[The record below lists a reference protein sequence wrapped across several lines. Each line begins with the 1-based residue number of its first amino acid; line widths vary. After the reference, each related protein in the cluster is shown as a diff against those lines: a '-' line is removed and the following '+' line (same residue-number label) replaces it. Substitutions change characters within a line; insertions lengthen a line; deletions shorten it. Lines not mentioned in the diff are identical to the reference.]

1 MSSTAIT
8 GAETPWE
15 VFVRTRRGL
24 GHQHVGSV
32 LGADADLA
40 MANAREL
47 YTRRGEPSSIWVVRS
62 ADIRATA
69 PDEKEPLF
77 SNGAGKPYRL
87 SEQYAVRED
96 GGDHGHG
103 D

>member
-1 MSSTAIT
+1 MNTSAAT

-15 VFVRTRRGL
+15 VFVRSRRGL

-40 MANAREL
+40 MANARDL

-77 SNGAGKPYRL
+77 SNGTGKPYRL
-87 SEQYAVRED
+87 SEQYAVPD
-96 GGDHGHG
+96 SGGDRDHRH
-103 D
+103 

>member
-1 MSSTAIT
+1 MSTYASTR
-8 GAETPWE
+8 AETPWE

-40 MANAREL
+40 MANARDL

-62 ADIRATA
+62 SDIRATA
-69 PDEKEPLF
+69 PDEKEPMF
-77 SNGAGKPYRL
+77 SNGTGKPYRL
-87 SEQYAVRED
+87 SEQYAAPA
-96 GGDHGHG
+96 GGSDHGH
-103 D
+103 